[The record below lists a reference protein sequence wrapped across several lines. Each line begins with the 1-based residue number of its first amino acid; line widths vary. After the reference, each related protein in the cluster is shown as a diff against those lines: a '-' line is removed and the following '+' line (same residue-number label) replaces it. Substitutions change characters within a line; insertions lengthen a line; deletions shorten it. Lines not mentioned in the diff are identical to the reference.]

1 MALPKTAD
9 EIWPYIEKWPFG
21 VLSFVTPK
29 GQSRS
34 AGVMYKVKGRV
45 LYVVTGE
52 DTWKVRHIRSN
63 PNVSMTVT
71 IQRFPIRIRQMP
83 PAVITFSGVASVLGI
98 DEVEEGLRSRS
109 DSRHGRDAGD
119 VCPRHRTGGALC
131 HLRHWDPGD
140 GDAPSGEVSGPGARL
155 GETPGTVGEDRQFG
169 VAGGRIRHVPLSRS
183 DCSQS
188 SCLWAL

>member
-98 DEVEEGLRSRS
+98 DEVEEGLRSDLTRGTGEMPGMCVLAIAPEGHFVTYGIGIPVMEMRHPEK
-109 DSRHGRDAGD
+109 SR
-119 VCPRHRTGGALC
+119 
-131 HLRHWDPGD
+131 
-140 GDAPSGEVSGPGARL
+140 AR
-155 GETPGTVGEDRQFG
+155 
-169 VAGGRIRHVPLSRS
+169 VPV
-183 DCSQS
+183 
-188 SCLWAL
+188 